1 MPDVYFSD
9 ISPGAK
15 TVYTLIILTVS
26 FFFIILEVK
35 NMS

>member
-15 TVYTLIILTVS
+15 TVHTLIILTVS
-26 FFFIILEVK
+26 FFMILEMK